1 MIGEN
6 DGALGD
12 VSSSSISFRVRSAG
26 GDEGVD
32 DTLCVS
38 EKLSSTTGILKLGLA
53 LKNQSSSDNPVIPA
67 IERYWMTSC
76 KSRM

>member
-38 EKLSSTTGILKLGLA
+38 EKLSSTTGILKY
-53 LKNQSSSDNPVIPA
+53 
-67 IERYWMTSC
+67 IEEHQHY
-76 KSRM
+76 